1 MLAAAQP
8 YPQYFD
14 VDGKPLDGGAI
25 FYGAANADPESSPVT
40 VYWDAAGTQPAA
52 QPIPTLAGFPVRAGT
67 PAAVYVSGDYSLR
80 VRNRQGVQVLHCQS
94 AATASQSLAIQ
105 QALATAAASKGASL
119 VAYLAGGSG
128 ARSDLTVEQKL
139 REFASITDYPG
150 AFDGVSDDT
159 TAATRALAAAQWV
172 HVPAGAHVC
181 VSGSLDLWR
190 FFGPGRLCSN
200 GVDWELCPFP
210 QSGGTVKAYKPRTF
224 GTRENAVGHA
234 VTVNSGVGQ
243 TSSNAQVL
251 GTDTVGLAA
260 TYTDRDHV
268 GQFISA
274 YSFTPDVLDGT
285 TTYTASTLTN
295 GGVPALNDGTRIKPG
310 MVIDTL
316 HATPYTGR
324 VVSVSGSTI
333 TVDGWYLRGTGAAG
347 TPANATGAVVNPNNK
362 IFGQNIVVSAQGNGT
377 TTGAQRLSGV
387 ELDLSM
393 PASATPIPG
402 TWGFDL
408 SVLSG
413 YLEIGHQVR
422 GRRSISY
429 YSNNAGGAGDY
440 GLLSKGDGRGV
451 SVQDATAVPIEVIR
465 SGASVFSVGT
475 DGAVNVQG
483 GGLRF
488 IGPLQTTASY
498 VSIGSGWV
506 TGHGALFFVSGY
518 NLSTGAE
525 GKFLLAVNNTGIS
538 SILSSDGSGTT
549 VAFQVSGNALQ
560 IKATTGT
567 FQFTAWQLLG

>member
-1 MLAAAQP
+1 
-8 YPQYFD
+8 
-14 VDGKPLDGGAI
+14 
-25 FYGAANADPESSPVT
+25 
-40 VYWDAAGTQPAA
+40 
-52 QPIPTLAGFPVRAGT
+52 
-67 PAAVYVSGDYSLR
+67 
-80 VRNRQGVQVLHCQS
+80 
-94 AATASQSLAIQ
+94 
-105 QALATAAASKGASL
+105 
-119 VAYLAGGSG
+119 
-128 ARSDLTVEQKL
+128 
-139 REFASITDYPG
+139 
-150 AFDGVSDDT
+150 
-159 TAATRALAAAQWV
+159 
-172 HVPAGAHVC
+172 
-181 VSGSLDLWR
+181 
-190 FFGPGRLCSN
+190 
-200 GVDWELCPFP
+200 
-210 QSGGTVKAYKPRTF
+210 
-224 GTRENAVGHA
+224 
-234 VTVNSGVGQ
+234 
-243 TSSNAQVL
+243 
-251 GTDTVGLAA
+251 
-260 TYTDRDHV
+260 
-268 GQFISA
+268 
-274 YSFTPDVLDGT
+274 
-285 TTYTASTLTN
+285 
-295 GGVPALNDGTRIKPG
+295 
-310 MVIDTL
+310 
-316 HATPYTGR
+316 
-324 VVSVSGSTI
+324 
-333 TVDGWYLRGTGAAG
+333 
-347 TPANATGAVVNPNNK
+347 
-362 IFGQNIVVSAQGNGT
+362 
-377 TTGAQRLSGV
+377 
-387 ELDLSM
+387 M